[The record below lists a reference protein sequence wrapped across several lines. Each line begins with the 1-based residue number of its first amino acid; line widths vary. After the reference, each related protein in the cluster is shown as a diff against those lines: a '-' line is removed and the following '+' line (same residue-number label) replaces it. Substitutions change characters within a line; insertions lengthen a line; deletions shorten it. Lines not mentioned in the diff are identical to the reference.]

1 VRVPTRYVV
10 MFTRHLS
17 TMLASGVQVVQCLE
31 TLSFQPESPN
41 LGEIIRQ
48 LAQRIEGGHKFS
60 HALASYPRVFS
71 KIFVTMVQIG
81 EETGALDIA
90 LDRLASWM
98 EGDEQVVQKI
108 KGALS
113 YPAFVLTLAFFL
125 TLGVFYTV
133 LPAFVDIFSSMNM
146 DLPLITRIVIWITN
160 AIRNPG
166 AWLVS
171 ISALGAAVKWL
182 QATLATPEGQIR
194 LFRLA
199 LKVPLVGGMLFEG
212 TSARYC
218 SAVSAL
224 LQSGMDLQRTF
235 RLAGSASGSPLIAQ
249 DAEALVATI
258 VHGQMASLHMMQH
271 RDIYA
276 PTLVHMVA
284 AGEEVSRM
292 PEMFAQAGFFHDM
305 EMRGKVDALGA
316 ALEPVMLMGVA
327 SVVATIVLSIF
338 LPMYSFMTKLS

>member
-1 VRVPTRYVV
+1 

-48 LAQRIEGGHKFS
+48 LAHRIEAGHKFS
-60 HALASYPRVFS
+60 HALGQYPRVFT

-81 EETGALDIA
+81 EETGGLDMS
-90 LDRLASWM
+90 LDRLATWM
-98 EGDEQVVQKI
+98 EGDERVVQKI

-113 YPAFVLTLAFFL
+113 YPVFVLTLAFFL

-133 LPAFVDIFSSMNM
+133 LPAFVEIFSSMQM
-146 DLPLITRIVIWITN
+146 DLPLITRVVIWVTN

-166 AWLVS
+166 AWLIS
-171 ISALGAAVKWL
+171 LSALGAVVKWV
-182 QATLATPEGQIR
+182 QMTMAKPEGQVM
-194 LFRLA
+194 LFKWA
-199 LKVPLVGGMLFEG
+199 LKFPLVGGMLFEG

-235 RLAGSASGSPLIAQ
+235 RLAGSASGSPLIGQ
-249 DAEALVATI
+249 DAEHLCNRI
-258 VHGQMASLHMMQH
+258 MNGEMASAHMMEH

-284 AGEEVSRM
+284 AGEEVSRL
-292 PEMFAQAGFFHDM
+292 PEMFGQAAFFHDM

-316 ALEPVMLMGVA
+316 ALEPVMLLGVA
-327 SVVATIVLSIF
+327 SVVGTIVLSIF